1 MNLVRAY
8 VNDYQAGATSTPGEG
23 QVFTDNPAISPFTQP
38 FLNAS
43 IRELYR
49 ELRNVGQPTLLKDNV
64 IVSGLTPLNSLEN
77 GLGGPNPDV
86 QTYLSFN
93 GYFDGLTLNSNL
105 KLPADMIYPVRL
117 WERQTGSNDIF
128 VPMEQPQFGLPS
140 CYQGPKLCYW
150 EWRNDNIWFVGAT
163 QTNDVRM
170 RYWCTL
176 ATFFSQTLDF
186 ASTYVPII
194 DCTDAVALKTAVK
207 YAVMLGSPGLNDL
220 KVLAADAMFQLKN
233 GITRRQQS
241 IDYARPPYGSY
252 NGGDSYT
259 NGTYNLFWQ

>member
-1 MNLVRAY
+1 MSSPTINIPSNTGDTSLLTIMNLVRAY
-8 VNDYQAGATSTPGEG
+8 VNDSQAGATSTPGEG

-128 VPMEQPQFGLPS
+128 VPMEQPQFGLHPAIKVQS
-140 CYQGPKLCYW
+140 
-150 EWRNDNIWFVGAT
+150 FVTG
-163 QTNDVRM
+163 NGEM
-170 RYWCTL
+170 
-176 ATFFSQTLDF
+176 
-186 ASTYVPII
+186 II
-194 DCTDAVALKTAVK
+194 
-207 YAVMLGSPGLNDL
+207 SGL
-220 KVLAADAMFQLKN
+220 
-233 GITRRQQS
+233 
-241 IDYARPPYGSY
+241 
-252 NGGDSYT
+252 
-259 NGTYNLFWQ
+259 